1 MGRIK
6 IDYHSE
12 IMLEQKVEFHELEK
26 PSIGA
31 EREGKMRFPLRFV
44 MHISVN
50 VTPWPLYS
58 TPEKCGGNFPMEKLF
73 YGVPKHV

>member
-12 IMLEQKVEFHELEK
+12 IMLAQKVEFQKLEK
-26 PSIGA
+26 PSIGV
-31 EREGKMRFPLRFV
+31 EGEGKKRFPLRFV
-44 MHISVN
+44 TYISVN
-50 VTPWPLYS
+50 VSSWPLYS
-58 TPEKCGGNFPMEKLF
+58 TSEKCGGNFPMEKLF